1 MQDVVDLAEVI
12 LLVIQSI
19 GVLVLIGGSLFVTGR
34 AIFVNHRL
42 PGYARVRQYR
52 KELGAVFLIA
62 IDFLTAGLAILT
74 TMVTPNLT
82 AIFALGLMVLIRA
95 FLSVMLTLES
105 EGRWPWQ
112 PHQEQQVVNGEP
124 HRPDVHLPPKLPLLA
139 DDAPAEASSSD
150 N

>member
-1 MQDVVDLAEVI
+1 MHELLQLAEYI
-12 LLVIQSI
+12 ALVIQLL
-19 GVLVLIGGSLFVTGR
+19 GVLILIAGSLFVTGR
-34 AIFVNHRL
+34 AILVHHRHAANVRL
-42 PGYARVRQYR
+42 RQYR

-112 PHQEQQVVNGEP
+112 PHQEQQTVNGET

>member
-1 MQDVVDLAEVI
+1 MHELLQLAEYI
-12 LLVIQSI
+12 ALVIQLL
-19 GVLVLIGGSLFVTGR
+19 GVLILIAGSLFVTGR
-34 AIFVNHRL
+34 AILVHHRHAANVRL
-42 PGYARVRQYR
+42 RQYR

-95 FLSVMLTLES
+95 FLSVMLTLEG

>member
-1 MQDVVDLAEVI
+1 MHELLQLAEYI
-12 LLVIQSI
+12 ALVIQLL
-19 GVLVLIGGSLFVTGR
+19 GVLILIAGSLFVTGR
-34 AIFVNHRL
+34 AILVHHRL
-42 PGYARVRQYR
+42 AANVRLRQYR

-95 FLSVMLTLES
+95 FLSVMQFLDS

-112 PHQEQQVVNGEP
+112 PAEDQPPEKEEIR
-124 HRPDVHLPPKLPLLA
+124 RPNVHLPPKLPLLA
-139 DDAPAEASSSD
+139 ADAPAEASSSG